1 MAPRRPKDPLAGGA
15 ACRWMTMRRTR
26 SWRCGGALP
35 KLGGAL
41 RHCGRGGTVVAAWRQ
56 SCAEPVLS
64 SRGLRKAERACLA
77 STPPL
82 SA

>member
-1 MAPRRPKDPLAGGA
+1 MRRGA
-15 ACRWMTMRRTR
+15 AQ
-26 SWRCGGALP
+26 A
-35 KLGGAL
+35 
-41 RHCGRGGTVVAAWRQ
+41 GRGGTVVAAWRQ

-64 SRGLRKAERACLA
+64 LRGLRKAERACLA